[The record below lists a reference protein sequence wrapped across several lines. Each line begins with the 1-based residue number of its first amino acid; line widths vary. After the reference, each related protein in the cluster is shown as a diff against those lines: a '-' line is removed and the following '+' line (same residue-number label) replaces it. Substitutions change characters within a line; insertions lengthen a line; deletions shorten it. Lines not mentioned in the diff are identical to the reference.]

1 MSTRVL
7 GTQKDLT
14 YLTTA
19 NIVITLF
26 ANPGIW
32 HIPSREHVCTICRG
46 CPKKGVVDS
55 AIQTLERILEER
67 K

>member
-7 GTQKDLT
+7 GAQKDLT

-19 NIVITLF
+19 NIVTTLF
-26 ANPGIW
+26 ATG
-32 HIPSREHVCTICRG
+32 HLAYSESRARLHDLYGVL
-46 CPKKGVVDS
+46 KKGVVDS
-55 AIQTLERILEER
+55 AIQTLEQILEER